1 MESKFLI
8 ADFNSIFAIIFIL
21 LSIIFLTFLISF
33 AFLTKETA
41 TISTSNL
48 LPYFKSVI
56 SFLVNDETDKLV
68 SGKATP

>member
-21 LSIIFLTFLISF
+21 LSIIFRTFLISF

-48 LPYFKSVI
+48 FPYFKSVI